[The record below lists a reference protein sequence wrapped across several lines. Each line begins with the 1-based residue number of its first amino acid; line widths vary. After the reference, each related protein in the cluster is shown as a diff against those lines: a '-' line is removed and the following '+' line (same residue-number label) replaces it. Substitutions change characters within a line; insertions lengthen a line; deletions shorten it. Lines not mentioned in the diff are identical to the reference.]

1 MAKYKWPTFNQ
12 ECSAGYVLTL
22 PEFGRLVCLV
32 SSHLSCSSL
41 WDGLWDE
48 SEMIW
53 QVVKWWLGLSN
64 SRYKVKGKMI
74 HFAWSNV
81 NLEEKYQFYK
91 VKDDAVG
98 KPYLPNNIC
107 QIILQICFSCESHW
121 LWTKGTNRGGAKSKS
136 FRQKFSVKTFLFCF
150 SSNNTQHF
158 VTTHFI
164 SLYNHLLSEYGWFPS
179 NGHFAFDLFDGK

>member
-74 HFAWSNV
+74 HFAWININFDKNINFIRSKMMPLE
-81 NLEEKYQFYK
+81 NLS
-91 VKDDAVG
+91 
-98 KPYLPNNIC
+98 C
-107 QIILQICFSCESHW
+107 QIILQISFFVW
-121 LWTKGTNRGGAKSKS
+121 IPLTVNKRNQQRRSKI
-136 FRQKFSVKTFLFCF
+136 KK
-150 SSNNTQHF
+150 
-158 VTTHFI
+158 
-164 SLYNHLLSEYGWFPS
+164 LLSKVFCENFF
-179 NGHFAFDLFDGK
+179 NLLLL